1 MTRRVRR
8 PNLRVDVYGVEPNQ
22 HGAMFA
28 SINRRLDEEARRAEG
43 FVPRTELD
51 LDALEREPP
60 RRSWRQMVKEWIAR
74 MTGRMK

>member
-1 MTRRVRR
+1 MMSRRFPGRR
-8 PNLRVDVYGVEPNQ
+8 PIHIDVYGTESGQ
-22 HGAMFA
+22 KGAMFA

-60 RRSWRQMVKEWIAR
+60 RRSWWQRIREWWHA
-74 MTGRMK
+74 